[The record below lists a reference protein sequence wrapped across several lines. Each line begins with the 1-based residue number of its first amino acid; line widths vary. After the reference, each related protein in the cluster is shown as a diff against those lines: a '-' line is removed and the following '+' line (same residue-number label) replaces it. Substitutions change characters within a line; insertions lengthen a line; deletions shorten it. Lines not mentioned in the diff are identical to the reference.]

1 MIKLT
6 DTVWAQ
12 QYYFEKMGIAA
23 IIILAAAVIFLTVL
37 LYRAL
42 VKIRNQAAE
51 INMLR
56 EIVERLDNN
65 DLMIKSCIS
74 PERSRNLWT

>member
-1 MIKLT
+1 M
-6 DTVWAQ
+6 D
-12 QYYFEKMGIAA
+12 IAA

-37 LYRAL
+37 LYRAS

-74 PERSRNLWT
+74 PERSRNL

>member
-1 MIKLT
+1 M
-6 DTVWAQ
+6 D
-12 QYYFEKMGIAA
+12 IAA

-74 PERSRNLWT
+74 PERSRNL

>member
-1 MIKLT
+1 M
-6 DTVWAQ
+6 
-12 QYYFEKMGIAA
+12 EIAA

-74 PERSRNLWT
+74 PERSSNL

>member
-1 MIKLT
+1 M
-6 DTVWAQ
+6 
-12 QYYFEKMGIAA
+12 EIAA

-42 VKIRNQAAE
+42 VKIRSQATE

-74 PERSRNLWT
+74 PERSRNL

>member
-1 MIKLT
+1 M
-6 DTVWAQ
+6 
-12 QYYFEKMGIAA
+12 EIAA
-23 IIILAAAVIFLTVL
+23 IIILATAVIFLTVL

-65 DLMIKSCIS
+65 DFMIKSCIS
-74 PERSRNLWT
+74 PERSRNL

>member
-1 MIKLT
+1 M
-6 DTVWAQ
+6 
-12 QYYFEKMGIAA
+12 EIAA

-42 VKIRNQAAE
+42 VKIRSQVAE

-65 DLMIKSCIS
+65 DLMLKSCIS
-74 PERSRNLWT
+74 PERSRNL

>member
-1 MIKLT
+1 M
-6 DTVWAQ
+6 D
-12 QYYFEKMGIAA
+12 IAA

-51 INMLR
+51 INMQR

-74 PERSRNLWT
+74 PERSRNL

>member
-1 MIKLT
+1 
-6 DTVWAQ
+6 
-12 QYYFEKMGIAA
+12 MGIAA

-42 VKIRNQAAE
+42 VKIRSHATE

-56 EIVERLDNN
+56 PFGKRADHN
-65 DLMIKSCIS
+65 DFKK
-74 PERSRNLWT
+74 

>member
-1 MIKLT
+1 M
-6 DTVWAQ
+6 D
-12 QYYFEKMGIAA
+12 IAA
-23 IIILAAAVIFLTVL
+23 IIILSVVVIFLTVL

-74 PERSRNLWT
+74 PERSRNL

>member
-1 MIKLT
+1 
-6 DTVWAQ
+6 
-12 QYYFEKMGIAA
+12 MGIAA

-74 PERSRNLWT
+74 PERSRNL

>member
-1 MIKLT
+1 
-6 DTVWAQ
+6 
-12 QYYFEKMGIAA
+12 MGIAA

-37 LYRAL
+37 LYRAS
-42 VKIRNQAAE
+42 VKIRSQATE

-74 PERSRNLWT
+74 PERSRNL

>member
-1 MIKLT
+1 M
-6 DTVWAQ
+6 
-12 QYYFEKMGIAA
+12 EIAA
-23 IIILAAAVIFLTVL
+23 IIILATAVIFLTVL

-74 PERSRNLWT
+74 PERSRNL

>member
-1 MIKLT
+1 M
-6 DTVWAQ
+6 
-12 QYYFEKMGIAA
+12 EIAA

-65 DLMIKSCIS
+65 DLMIKRCI
-74 PERSRNLWT
+74 

>member
-1 MIKLT
+1 M
-6 DTVWAQ
+6 
-12 QYYFEKMGIAA
+12 EIAA

-74 PERSRNLWT
+74 PERSRNL

>member
-1 MIKLT
+1 M
-6 DTVWAQ
+6 D
-12 QYYFEKMGIAA
+12 IAA
-23 IIILAAAVIFLTVL
+23 IIILSVVVIFLTVL

-56 EIVERLDNN
+56 EIVEKLDNN

-74 PERSRNLWT
+74 PERSRNL

>member
-1 MIKLT
+1 M
-6 DTVWAQ
+6 D
-12 QYYFEKMGIAA
+12 IAA

-42 VKIRNQAAE
+42 VKIRNQASE

-56 EIVERLDNN
+56 KIVERLDNN
-65 DLMIKSCIS
+65 NLMIKSCIS
-74 PERSRNLWT
+74 PERSRNL

>member
-1 MIKLT
+1 M
-6 DTVWAQ
+6 D
-12 QYYFEKMGIAA
+12 IAA

-37 LYRAL
+37 LYRAS
-42 VKIRNQAAE
+42 VKIRSQAAE

-74 PERSRNLWT
+74 PERSRNL

>member
-1 MIKLT
+1 M
-6 DTVWAQ
+6 D
-12 QYYFEKMGIAA
+12 IAA
-23 IIILAAAVIFLTVL
+23 IIILSAAVIFLTVL
-37 LYRAL
+37 LYRAS
-42 VKIRNQAAE
+42 VKIRSQAAE

-74 PERSRNLWT
+74 PERSRNLRT

>member
-1 MIKLT
+1 M
-6 DTVWAQ
+6 D
-12 QYYFEKMGIAA
+12 IAA
-23 IIILAAAVIFLTVL
+23 IIILSAAVIFLTVL

-42 VKIRNQAAE
+42 VKIRSQVAE

-74 PERSRNLWT
+74 PERSRNL

>member
-1 MIKLT
+1 M
-6 DTVWAQ
+6 D
-12 QYYFEKMGIAA
+12 IAA
-23 IIILAAAVIFLTVL
+23 IIILSAAVIFLTVL
-37 LYRAL
+37 LYRAS
-42 VKIRNQAAE
+42 VKIRSQAAK

-74 PERSRNLWT
+74 PERSRNL

>member
-1 MIKLT
+1 M
-6 DTVWAQ
+6 
-12 QYYFEKMGIAA
+12 EIAA
-23 IIILAAAVIFLTVL
+23 IIILATAVIFLTVL

-74 PERSRNLWT
+74 PERSRDL

>member
-1 MIKLT
+1 M
-6 DTVWAQ
+6 D
-12 QYYFEKMGIAA
+12 IAA
-23 IIILAAAVIFLTVL
+23 IIILAAAVILLTVL

-74 PERSRNLWT
+74 PERSRNL

>member
-1 MIKLT
+1 M
-6 DTVWAQ
+6 D
-12 QYYFEKMGIAA
+12 IAA
-23 IIILAAAVIFLTVL
+23 IIILSAAVIFLTVL
-37 LYRAL
+37 LYRAS
-42 VKIRNQAAE
+42 VKIRSQAAE

-74 PERSRNLWT
+74 PERSRNL

>member
-1 MIKLT
+1 MK
-6 DTVWAQ
+6 
-12 QYYFEKMGIAA
+12 IAA

-42 VKIRNQAAE
+42 VKIRSQATE

-74 PERSRNLWT
+74 PERSRNL